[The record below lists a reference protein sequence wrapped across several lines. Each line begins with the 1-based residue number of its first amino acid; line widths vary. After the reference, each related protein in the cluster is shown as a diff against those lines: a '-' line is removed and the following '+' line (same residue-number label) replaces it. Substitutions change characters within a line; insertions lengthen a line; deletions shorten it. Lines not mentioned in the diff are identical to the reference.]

1 MDTQVASTHD
11 CNKVVKNLMYFPLW
25 SCVRTSYRLVPD
37 GELLGHS
44 VCILL
49 LSLRSIKLFRMAA
62 LFLAL
67 IQQYI
72 PTFQAIPGITK
83 FPYFFHSDVK
93 WILIIILIFIS
104 LITLDFEYLHI
115 YACWFF

>member
-11 CNKVVKNLMYFPLW
+11 CNKAVKNPMHFPLW
-25 SCVRTSYRLVPD
+25 SYVRTAYRLVPD
-37 GELLGHS
+37 EELLGHS

-62 LFLAL
+62 LVLAL

-72 PTFQAIPGITK
+72 LTFPAIPGINK
-83 FPYFFHSDVK
+83 FPYFFQSDVK
-93 WILIIILIFIS
+93 WILIIVLIFIS
-104 LITLDFEYLHI
+104 LITLDFE
-115 YACWFF
+115 